1 MTYDIFIIVL
11 LAAMMHAAW
20 NAIVKGAA
28 DRTLTFGLVATGH
41 MLPALM
47 IAPFVPLPSPETV
60 SYIIASTIIHWDII
74 SSSTFPTDM
83 AICRWSILLLGAQH
97 RFLSPEWL

>member
-28 DRTLTFGLVATGH
+28 DAAKDDEAVQAEFANQREYMERALEARREATVAANRRDHAERGAARQRGL
-41 MLPALM
+41 
-47 IAPFVPLPSPETV
+47 
-60 SYIIASTIIHWDII
+60 
-74 SSSTFPTDM
+74 
-83 AICRWSILLLGAQH
+83 
-97 RFLSPEWL
+97 

>member
-28 DRTLTFGLVATGH
+28 DRTVTFGGGH
-41 MLPALM
+41 RR
-47 IAPFVPLPSPETV
+47 PE
-60 SYIIASTIIHWDII
+60 SHD
-74 SSSTFPTDM
+74 
-83 AICRWSILLLGAQH
+83 
-97 RFLSPEWL
+97 

>member
-47 IAPFVPLPSPETV
+47 IAPFVPLPPPEAV
-60 SYIIASTIIHWDII
+60 LRPAQSDRPA
-74 SSSTFPTDM
+74 TDRR
-83 AICRWSILLLGAQH
+83 IGRK
-97 RFLSPEWL
+97 R

>member
-28 DRTLTFGLVATGH
+28 DRTVTFGLVATGH
-41 MLPALM
+41 M
-47 IAPFVPLPSPETV
+47 
-60 SYIIASTIIHWDII
+60 
-74 SSSTFPTDM
+74 
-83 AICRWSILLLGAQH
+83 CR
-97 RFLSPEWL
+97 R